1 MPGILVAILLVLF
14 VFIFGIQASNKAF
27 KKGNDST
34 GNVLAVMW
42 FISLLIIIFCLY
54 QCSTNF

>member
-1 MPGILVAILLVLF
+1 MPGILAAILLVLLI
-14 VFIFGIQASNKAF
+14 FIFGIPASNKSF
-27 KKGNDST
+27 KKGDDST
-34 GNVLAVMW
+34 GNVFAVMW